1 MARIKMT
8 DASIRFNKSETEHVI
23 NTDQDSNRK
32 EFGTDFL
39 AALDDWGGFKDE
51 PGVIGKVT
59 EIVRFVEDK
68 LGPVTLTYVVNSAQY
83 VAIRFADNPALGIV
97 FVNSGFVDHRIEI
110 PGSVKKKDEEV
121 WRTDLPTSKNS
132 AATHNKIPE
141 IKQTLCENC
150 RVSYPAHL
158 SDCPIC
164 TDA

>member
-1 MARIKMT
+1 MT

-110 PGSVKKKDEEV
+110 PGSVKKKDEEY
-121 WRTDLPTSKNS
+121 WRTELPTKNNS
-132 AATHNKIPE
+132 AATHKTNHQ
-141 IKQTLCENC
+141 IKETLCSKCNGL
-150 RVSYPAHL
+150 YPAHL

-164 TDA
+164 TGA

>member
-1 MARIKMT
+1 MT
-8 DASIRFNKSETEHVI
+8 DVKIRFNKTEMEHVMY
-23 NTDQDSNRK
+23 TDQESNRK
-32 EFGTDFL
+32 EFGTDYL
-39 AALDDWGGFKDE
+39 AALGDWGGFKDE

-59 EIVRFVEDK
+59 EIVKFVENK
-68 LGPVTLTYVVNSAQY
+68 LGPVTLAYVVASAQY

-121 WRTDLPTSKNS
+121 WRIELPTSKNS
-132 AATHNKIPE
+132 AATHNKMPE